1 MRNIFS
7 IILTSLVLL
16 MVHGCSDNDFPVPP
30 ASTVSKFS
38 TTITNDAFAPATVA
52 FKSESIIPER
62 AGSVTY
68 QWSFGDGTS
77 STEQNPTHDYASPG
91 AYAVTLVLVTEK
103 SLEIV
108 ASSTTL
114 VIKDPNATGVP
125 FYFWTNG
132 VQTMLLNDQPPL
144 AAAVLTPGVTSSYG
158 MAIDTVADRLYIGND
173 AAAKIY
179 VCGLD
184 GSGLAEF
191 RTSAGTVAGLAI
203 DYKTSRLYWVTEEGD
218 VKWADMTNSSTSQ
231 METLVTGQDNSPQGV
246 GIDPVSRRLF
256 WNKYD
261 GGVWSIDLDAGG
273 AVAAQIAANPGGGG
287 SMIVVDGRLYYDEY
301 TATNDVKIVST
312 NLQGQDRKEIITGIS
327 RLVYAGIAY
336 SKDQNKLY
344 WSDRN
349 TNLIKR
355 ANLDGSGVETFYTS
369 TTGYPRAFAIG
380 KKR

>member
-7 IILTSLVLL
+7 IILIGLVLVV
-16 MVHGCSDNDFPVPP
+16 VHGCSDNDFPVPP

-77 STEQNPTHDYASPG
+77 STEENPTHDYASPG

-103 SLEIV
+103 SLEI
-108 ASSTTL
+108 AESSTTL

-158 MAIDTVADRLYIGND
+158 MAIDTVADKLYIGND
-173 AAAKIY
+173 VAGKIY
-179 VCGLD
+179 VCSLD

-191 RTSAGTVAGLAI
+191 RTSAGTVGGVAI
-203 DYKTSRLYWVTEEGD
+203 DYKASRLYWVTEEGD
-218 VKWADMTNSSTSQ
+218 VKWADMTNSSPLQ
-231 METLVTGQDNSPQGV
+231 IGTLITGQKSPQGV
-246 GIDPVSRRLF
+246 CVDPVSRKLF
-256 WNKYD
+256 WNNYN
-261 GGVWSIDLDAGG
+261 GGVWSIDLDGSG
-273 AVAAQIAANPGGGG
+273 AVPTQIAANPDGGG
-287 SMIVVDGRLYYDEY
+287 SVIVVDGRVYYDEY
-301 TATNDVKIVST
+301 NEDNIKIISDK
-312 NLQGQDRKEIITGIS
+312 LQGGDRKEIITGIS
-327 RLVYAGIAY
+327 RLIYSGIAY

-344 WSDRN
+344 WSDR
-349 TNLIKR
+349 TPGQIKR
-355 ANLDGSGVETFYTS
+355 ANLDGSGVEIFYTS
-369 TTGYPRAFAIG
+369 SSGYARAFAIG